1 MSLTRDLMPNSS
13 DILRHMENHLAL
25 TTCED
30 IKNVMQPLLTKH
42 SMTVFNYYRIY
53 FDSTVIRLSTDQKWT
68 EHYFKMNYLETLTIP
83 ESYLKKTLNY
93 YLWLTDDCPLMLQ
106 DAAIN
111 FDTANGISIAKINHD
126 SIEYFC
132 FASTRDNT
140 SIVNNFYLNNL
151 DVLEQYSLYFKDQFN
166 FIISQFEKN
175 KIILPNNAS
184 CCHRNKMNK
193 EIKKSL
199 LSPRQKDCAK
209 LLLQGMSYKEIGKIL
224 QLSART
230 VETHINQ
237 LKTKLRCDNKAEL
250 IIQLNG
256 IITR

>member
-1 MSLTRDLMPNSS
+1 MPNSS
-13 DILRHMENHLAL
+13 NVLRHMENHLAL

-30 IKNVMQPLLTKH
+30 IKNIMQPLLIKH
-42 SMTVFNYYRIY
+42 GMTVFNYYRIY

-111 FDTANGISIAKINHD
+111 FDMANGISIAKINHD

-151 DVLEQYSLYFKDQFN
+151 DVLEQYSLYFKD
-166 FIISQFEKN
+166 
-175 KIILPNNAS
+175 
-184 CCHRNKMNK
+184 
-193 EIKKSL
+193 
-199 LSPRQKDCAK
+199 
-209 LLLQGMSYKEIGKIL
+209 
-224 QLSART
+224 
-230 VETHINQ
+230 
-237 LKTKLRCDNKAEL
+237 
-250 IIQLNG
+250 
-256 IITR
+256 